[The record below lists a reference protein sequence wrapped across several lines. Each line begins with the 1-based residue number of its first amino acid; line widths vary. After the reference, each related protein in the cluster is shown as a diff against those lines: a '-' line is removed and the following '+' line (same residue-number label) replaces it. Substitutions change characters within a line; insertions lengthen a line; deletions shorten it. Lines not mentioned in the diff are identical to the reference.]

1 VSTPRLAA
9 RDVTVR
15 FGGLLALDTV
25 DIEVAAGAITGLV
38 GPNGAGKSTLFAVL
52 SGLRTPQAGT
62 VALDGRDIT
71 GTSAQTR
78 ARSGMARTFQHPE
91 LFTGLTVREHLA
103 LAYRVRFAH
112 RRLWSDLVTGKA
124 FRAAPA
130 PEAARIGELAAQ
142 LGIEHLLDGP
152 AIGLPLGTSRLVELG
167 RSLACD
173 PAVLLLDE
181 PFSGLDSP
189 ETARLAE
196 TLREI
201 VRRGDLAVL
210 LVEHDVEL
218 VLDLSAQ
225 VNVLDFGRVIAS
237 GTPAHIA
244 ADPRVQAA
252 YLGEAVAGQEIG

>member
-1 VSTPRLAA
+1 VNAPRLLA
-9 RDVTVR
+9 RQVTVR
-15 FGGLLALDTV
+15 FGGLLALDAV

-52 SGLRTPQAGT
+52 SGLRAPQAGT
-62 VALDGRDIT
+62 VLLDGKDVT
-71 GTSAQTR
+71 GASAQTR
-78 ARSGMARTFQHPE
+78 ARAGMARTFQHPE

-112 RRLWSDLVTGKA
+112 RRLWSDLVTGGA
-124 FRAAPA
+124 FRRVPA
-130 PEAARIGELAAQ
+130 PEAARIAELADQ

-152 AIGLPLGTSRLVELG
+152 AIGLPLGTSRLVELA

-189 ETARLAE
+189 ETARLAQ

-201 VRRGDLAVL
+201 VQRDGPAVL

-218 VLDLSAQ
+218 VLDLSTQ
-225 VNVLDFGRVIAS
+225 VNVLDFGRVIAH
-237 GTPAHIA
+237 GAPADIT

-252 YLGEAVAGQEIG
+252 YLGEAVVEGEAG